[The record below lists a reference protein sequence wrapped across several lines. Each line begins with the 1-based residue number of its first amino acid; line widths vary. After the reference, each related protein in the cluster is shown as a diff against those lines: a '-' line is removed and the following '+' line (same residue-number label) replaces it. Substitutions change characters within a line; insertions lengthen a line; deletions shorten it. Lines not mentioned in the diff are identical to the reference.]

1 MTVTDDRLKDTVLAR
16 ADEDPSLSEQ
26 ARLVVLAALESP
38 EDLADALGGAGADSQ
53 AVEEPTALDPTPP
66 VGAYLA
72 SVTVQGFRGIGPKVT
87 VPLQPGPGLTV
98 IAGRNGSGKSTLAEA
113 IEIALT
119 GRNSRWDNK
128 KGKGAVWSQTWRN
141 LHVGDPA
148 EIRIAIAEEGAGVTT
163 IGVDW
168 PSGDDVDVDD
178 KKTWI
183 QRSGQKRE
191 APEVLGWDTALE
203 MYRPL
208 LSYEELGH
216 ILEGTPSHF
225 FDQLHRLLGLDQ
237 LTEAMR
243 RLDAEVK
250 QLRKPAADLKRV
262 RDELKPLLE
271 SHPDPRAAAAL
282 AQVKKTKPDIEAVRP
297 LITDHASAATPPA
310 WQQAAQLSTPSDDEA
325 APKLKALREAAA
337 SEQEEA
343 RNSDALA
350 SDRAQLLEQGLD
362 FHDVHGDQQCPVC
375 GQGSLDERW
384 AVAARAALER
394 ERSATRTLNAA
405 RAATAQARSA
415 VVTLIRGI
423 ARPPRADDDLTTLP
437 AAQQAWEHL
446 SQYPDGDDIALA
458 EHVEASLPEL
468 ELSYAA
474 LREQASGL
482 IQQRTDEW
490 APVAE
495 KLADWTGK
503 ARAAAKAAP
512 QLKLAEEALK
522 WLRENA
528 GELRNERITPLA
540 EQARHIWAELR
551 QESNVDLGAIRLEGQ
566 NTSRRVTLEAAVDGT
581 ETEAFGVMSQGELQ
595 ALALAIF
602 IPRAT
607 SPESPFRFMVLDDPI
622 QAMDPSK
629 IDGFL
634 KVLTDLAQDR
644 QVIVLT
650 HDDRLPAAIR
660 VSRTDARIVEV
671 TREANS
677 AVHVAESSDP
687 ATRLLDDA
695 FAIAADDAVPDDIK
709 GRAIPRLCR
718 EALEVTAKD
727 VFAAQALKQGRSR
740 SEVESTW
747 EGARKVAD
755 RLALA
760 LSLKADDKQ
769 AVDKWLS
776 AGPTRKQT
784 MAVVNKGLHQ
794 GAYNPKGAV
803 NDARRTVAE
812 LAKVGK

>member
-1 MTVTDDRLKDTVLAR
+1 MADDRLKATVLAR
-16 ADEDPSLSEQ
+16 ADQDVALSEQ

-38 EDLADALGGAGADSQ
+38 EDLADALGGGGTSSGAT
-53 AVEEPTALDPTPP
+53 ARPTKSETPSTP

-72 SVTVQGFRGIGPKVT
+72 SVTVQGFRGIGPKAT
-87 VPLQPGPGLTV
+87 VRLQPGPGLTV

-128 KGKGAVWSQTWRN
+128 KGKGAVWSQAWRN
-141 LHVGDPA
+141 LHAGDQA
-148 EIRIAIAEEGAGVTT
+148 EVRIAIAEEGAGATT

-178 KKTWI
+178 KKSWV

-191 APEVLGWDTALE
+191 ALEVLGWNTALE

-243 RLDAEVK
+243 CLDGEVK
-250 QLRKPAADLKRV
+250 QLRKPAVELKRV
-262 RDELKPLLE
+262 RDELKAVLE
-271 SHPDPRAAAAL
+271 SHPDPRAATAL

-297 LITDHASAATPPA
+297 LITDHASTTTPPA
-310 WQQAAQLSTPSDDEA
+310 WQQAARLSTPSNDEA
-325 APKLKALREAAA
+325 APKLKALREAAS

-350 SDRAQLLEQGLD
+350 SDRAELLEQGLE
-362 FHDVHGDQQCPVC
+362 FHDQHGDQQCPVC

-384 AVAARAALER
+384 AVAARVALER
-394 ERSATRTLNAA
+394 ERSASRTLNAA
-405 RAATAQARSA
+405 RAAAVQARSA
-415 VVTLIRGI
+415 VVALIRGV
-423 ARPPRADDDLTTLP
+423 ARPPMADDDLTTLP
-437 AAQQAWEHL
+437 AAQQVWERFG
-446 SQYPDGDDIALA
+446 QFPDDDAALVDY
-458 EHVEASLPEL
+458 VEALLPEL
-468 ELSYAA
+468 GRSYAA
-474 LREQASGL
+474 VREQASGL
-482 IQQRTDEW
+482 IQQRADEW
-490 APVAE
+490 APIAE
-495 KLADWTGK
+495 KLADWMGK
-503 ARAAAKAAP
+503 ARVVGKAAP
-512 QLKLAEEALK
+512 QLELAEEALK

-540 EQARHIWAELR
+540 DQARRIWAELR

-634 KVLTDLAQDR
+634 KVLTDLAKDR

-660 VSRTDARIVEV
+660 VSRTEARIVEV

-677 AVHVAESSDP
+677 VVHVAESSDP

-695 FAIAADDAVPDDIK
+695 FAIAVDDAVPDDIK

-727 VFAAQALKQGRSR
+727 VFAAKALNEGRSR
-740 SEVESTW
+740 SEVESAW

-760 LSLKADDKQ
+760 LSLDTDDKQ
-769 AVDKWLS
+769 AVDKWL
-776 AGPTRKQT
+776 AGGSTRKQT

-803 NDARRTVAE
+803 NDARRTILD

>member
-1 MTVTDDRLKDTVLAR
+1 MADDRLKETVLAR
-16 ADEDPSLSEQ
+16 ADQDVALSEQ

-38 EDLADALGGAGADSQ
+38 EDLADALGGAGTSSGAT
-53 AVEEPTALDPTPP
+53 ARPTKPETPSTP

-87 VPLQPGPGLTV
+87 VRLQPGPGLTV

-128 KGKGAVWSQTWRN
+128 KGKGAVWSQAWRN
-141 LHVGDPA
+141 LHAGDQA
-148 EIRIAIAEEGAGVTT
+148 EIRIAIAEEGAGATT

-178 KKTWI
+178 KKSWV

-191 APEVLGWDTALE
+191 ALEVLGWNTALE

-243 RLDAEVK
+243 CLDGEVK
-250 QLRKPAADLKRV
+250 QLRKPAVELKRV
-262 RDELKPLLE
+262 RDELKAVLE
-271 SHPDPRAAAAL
+271 SHPDPRAATAL
-282 AQVKKTKPDIEAVRP
+282 AQVKKTKPDIEAVRL
-297 LITDHASAATPPA
+297 LITDHASTTAPPA
-310 WQQAAQLSTPSDDEA
+310 WQQATRLSTPSNDEA
-325 APKLKALREAAA
+325 APKLKAFREAAA

-350 SDRAQLLEQGLD
+350 SDRTELLEQGLE
-362 FHDVHGDQQCPVC
+362 FHDQHGDQQCPVC

-384 AVAARAALER
+384 AVAARVALER
-394 ERSATRTLNAA
+394 ERSASRTLNAA
-405 RAATAQARSA
+405 RAAAAQARSA
-415 VVTLIRGI
+415 VVALIRGV
-423 ARPPRADDDLTTLP
+423 ARPPMADDDLTTLP
-437 AAQQAWEHL
+437 AAQQVWERFA
-446 SQYPDGDDIALA
+446 QFPDDDIALVDY
-458 EHVEASLPEL
+458 VEALLPEL
-468 ELSYAA
+468 ERSYAA
-474 LREQASGL
+474 VREQASGL
-482 IQQRTDEW
+482 IQQRADEW
-490 APVAE
+490 APIAE
-495 KLADWTGK
+495 KLADWMGK
-503 ARAAAKAAP
+503 ARVVAKAAP
-512 QLKLAEEALK
+512 PLKLAEEALK

-540 EQARHIWAELR
+540 DQARQIWAELR

-581 ETEAFGVMSQGELQ
+581 ETDAFGVMSQGELQ

-607 SPESPFRFMVLDDPI
+607 APESPFRFMVLDDPI

-634 KVLTDLAQDR
+634 KVLTDLAKDR

-660 VSRTDARIVEV
+660 VSRTEARIVEV

-677 AVHVAESSDP
+677 VVHVAESSDP

-695 FAIAADDAVPDDIK
+695 FAIAVDDAVPDDIK

-727 VFAAQALKQGRSR
+727 VFSAKALKEGRSR
-740 SEVESTW
+740 SEVESAW

-760 LSLKADDKQ
+760 LSLDTDNKQ
-769 AVDKWLS
+769 AVGKWLS
-776 AGPTRKQT
+776 GGSTRKQT

-803 NDARRTVAE
+803 NDARRTIAE